1 MGKTN
6 VKLIEALARRKE
18 LQEKVDQLRNIQPH
32 ALSETRSAVKNIGK
46 QSLDEIV
53 AEVQAQV
60 PRISTI
66 QLTHAYDW
74 HAKQLRRIDVAIQQA
89 NHITEIELDGEI
101 MNDYVDPYQ
110 KEASK

>member
-1 MGKTN
+1 MAK

-18 LQEKVDQLRNIQPH
+18 LQEKVDQLKNIQAS
-32 ALSETRSAVKNIGK
+32 ALSETKSAVKNIGK

-53 AEVQAQV
+53 AEIQAQV

-66 QLTHAYDW
+66 QLTHTYDW

-89 NHITEIELDGEI
+89 NHITDVELDGEI
-101 MNDYVDPYQ
+101 MNDYVDPYL
-110 KEASK
+110 KDTSK